1 VLALFLV
8 YAVMAIQ
15 FESLRGPLVVM
26 SSIPFAIGGVV
37 LALFLT
43 ETTLNMNSALGVI
56 VLVGVVVNS
65 AIVLVDHVSQL
76 RREAQMTLTTA
87 VWRGSVDRLRPV
99 LMTTLTTVLGLVPLA
114 LALGEGSE
122 LQAPLGRAVVG
133 GLSMSTLVTLGV
145 VPCLYLLFE
154 RGRRWRS

>member
-1 VLALFLV
+1 ENQRRILRVGIGVGQRDLGAIVSDLEAELRAIATPSGFDLRIGGEFREQQETFSRLLLGGVLALFLV

-26 SSIPFAIGGVV
+26 SSIPFAIVGDV

-43 ETTLNMNSALGVI
+43 ETTLNMHSALGVI
-56 VLVGVVVNS
+56 VLVGVVVNN
-65 AIVLVDHVSQL
+65 AIVLVDHVNQL

-99 LMTTLTTVLGLVPLA
+99 LM
-114 LALGEGSE
+114 
-122 LQAPLGRAVVG
+122 
-133 GLSMSTLVTLGV
+133 
-145 VPCLYLLFE
+145 
-154 RGRRWRS
+154 